1 MMNHIS
7 GIIHHTSYHVISVAY
22 FFQWGR
28 YFLPQAKLSM
38 APGMRRSRRPGS
50 QLIMGRNPQTDIAPI
65 GRNPEGKDHL
75 PTTPT
80 PRLIF
85 GCLRQFQGGLMW
97 LDHSWMIVVRH
108 SGQWVMAVWANY
120 FDLTR
125 QKALVQ
131 AKLANYDSLLK
142 LFFYRIRSF
151 WQCMKLIIPSGNCMG
166 SHFER
171 SSANLIQFEK
181 WIKTC
186 L

>member
-1 MMNHIS
+1 MYHVYDES
-7 GIIHHTSYHVISVAY
+7 YLRHHTPYINIMSYQLLLFSILTV
-22 FFQWGR
+22 FFHPGETFHGSR
-28 YFLPQAKLSM
+28 DAKVTE
-38 APGMRRSRRPGS
+38 AWTT

-108 SGQWVMAVWANY
+108 SGQWVMAVWASY

-171 SSANLIQFEK
+171 SSANLKSE
-181 WIKTC
+181 
-186 L
+186 